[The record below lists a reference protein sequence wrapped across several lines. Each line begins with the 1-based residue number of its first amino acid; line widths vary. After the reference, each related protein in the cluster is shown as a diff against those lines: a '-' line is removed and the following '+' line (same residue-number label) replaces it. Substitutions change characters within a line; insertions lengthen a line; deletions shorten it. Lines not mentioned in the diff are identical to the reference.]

1 MGIKLEINRLCGGRQ
16 KSPESFN
23 LKITRIEIKL
33 YEWFIINDNNPR
45 LILTV
50 SRLVENRN
58 YTIIRAS
65 VFHYSKIF
73 VAIAVNFNLFVYT
86 TIRLGEFFP
95 ISVQLQFKKKKEKN
109 WIGDEG
115 ILKENLYI
123 YIYINSRVEERK
135 EIWLLPLYYKPVTV
149 RFIIRSEMS

>member
-95 ISVQLQFKKKKEKN
+95 ISVQLQFEKKKKKIESAT
-109 WIGDEG
+109 
-115 ILKENLYI
+115 KEFSRKIYI
-123 YIYINSRVEERK
+123 YIYIYKFTSGRK
-135 EIWLLPLYYKPVTV
+135 KGNMITATIL
-149 RFIIRSEMS
+149 